1 MNKKFGLVAL
11 SLLATAAT
19 AQEFITLKPSAKKG
33 KDAFIF
39 KMDDP
44 SILVESVA
52 PGKTN
57 YGADDNLYY
66 STWTYHGDVGTRRAL
81 IEFEELN
88 DISKKYIILNA
99 QLILYGVNKDQW
111 EGNSSN
117 PSGRFDTK
125 NNGIL
130 ERVTEKWDESKV
142 TWATQPATSR
152 DGAVSLYNSTEEWNW
167 NMALDVTDLVK
178 NIVSKK
184 HKNYG
189 WMLRLDREIYYRQVR
204 FATSDHADSTLHPEL
219 VITYTTSKEIAANYE
234 KSRKLT
240 APATKDWQSGDPEKV
255 EAPRKEMVT
264 NAYDS
269 PNAVDA
275 APYTN
280 QGATMA
286 PPPPVFDDAGYRQ
299 RENLVGKR
307 DDEFDVSTSACNS
320 NRNQLGNSRY
330 YLVTNSSNNNFY
342 RYGVEDVERNQILP
356 VIYSSIS
363 QFNKNYYRLGFG
375 TNYGIFDKD
384 FKEVLPIEYS
394 NINVVQGYDYF
405 IATKN
410 NTTKLLDKKGENV
423 YTTEPYRS
431 VETMTY
437 YDESTNVGGI
447 KYVKMYDSN
456 GSFLFDLDKR
466 KRVTPSTNGYYE
478 YNRDIDMLIYRNNNG
493 NIKDAYIMDMDLKVK
508 DGKFEEIQEIK
519 NGKAVAK
526 NGKYGLIDK
535 DGKPA
540 IPFEYDAMQ
549 RVYSNLTAFVVKKN
563 GKYGVINEQRK
574 ELIPMT
580 CDSIIYYNENCI
592 MVMQNKQWGM
602 MDILGQE
609 KVKPQFNSILLNQN
623 YNNTTVLGMNTSGGK
638 IVDVSGQTLSS
649 LNIDK
654 AYNPENGYGYYTT
667 EKSGKFGALST
678 TFKELIP
685 AKYESLAI
693 AHYNA
698 KVFIAKLNK
707 KFGLLS
713 LEGNELL
720 KFDYDD
726 IASTNSDVLI
736 VKKGNKYGAF
746 SLGSNK
752 MVVPIEYDNI
762 APQSSYSDKKVY

>member
-19 AQEFITLKPSAKKG
+19 AQESITLKPGAKKG
-33 KDAFIF
+33 KDAYIF
-39 KMDDP
+39 AMQDSMAQHDSKQP
-44 SILVESVA
+44 YI
-52 PGKTN
+52 TN
-57 YGADDNLYY
+57 YDTDGNMLY
-66 STWTYHGDVGTRRAL
+66 STWTYNDNTGTHRIL
-81 IEFEELN
+81 IEFEELSK
-88 DISKKYIILNA
+88 ISKKAIILNA
-99 QLILYGVNKDQW
+99 ELKLHGVTDD
-111 EGNSSN
+111 G
-117 PSGRFDTK
+117 
-125 NNGIL
+125 
-130 ERVTEKWDESKV
+130 
-142 TWATQPATSR
+142 WA
-152 DGAVSLYNSTEEWNW
+152 GNSTENTNNGKLFRITKKWNEGDVTWKNQPAIDRDKYANLPAIEWNKDMTI
-167 NMALDVTDLVK
+167 NVTDLVQE
-178 NIVSKK
+178 IVSKK
-184 HKNYG
+184 EKNYG
-189 WMLRLDREIYYRQVR
+189 WMLRLNQEQIYRGVR
-204 FATSDHADSTLHPEL
+204 FASSDHRDSTLWPEL
-219 VITYTTSKEIAANYE
+219 VVTYTTSKKITGNIKKQGGPIVPTIALLPAENAE
-234 KSRKLT
+234 GHFIGNEERMAATDNPDLSREPT
-240 APATKDWQSGDPEKV
+240 MEQAPQATKQLGYSGPGI
-255 EAPRKEMVT
+255 
-264 NAYDS
+264 NA
-269 PNAVDA
+269 
-275 APYTN
+275 
-280 QGATMA
+280 
-286 PPPPVFDDAGYRQ
+286 
-299 RENLVGKR
+299 
-307 DDEFDVSTSACNS
+307 FDVSTSACNS

-342 RYGVEDVERNQILP
+342 RYGVEDVERNQVLP
-356 VIYSSIS
+356 VIYSGIS
-363 QFNKNYYRLGFG
+363 QFNKDYYKLGFG
-375 TNYGIFDKD
+375 SNYGIFDKD

-394 NINVVQGYDYF
+394 NINAVQGYDYF
-405 IATKN
+405 IASKN

-423 YTTEPYRS
+423 YTTETYRS
-431 VETMTY
+431 VEAMAY
-437 YDESTNVGGI
+437 YDESTNVGGL
-447 KYVKMYDSN
+447 KYVRMYDVN
-456 GSFLFDLDKR
+456 GSFLFDLNKK
-466 KRVTPSTNGYYE
+466 KRVTSSSNGYYE
-478 YNRDIDMLIYRNNNG
+478 YNRDIDAFIYRNNATN
-493 NIKDAYIMDMDLKVK
+493 NREAYLMDMDLKVK
-508 DGKFEEIQEIK
+508 GGKFEEIQDIK

-713 LEGNELL
+713 LEGNELS
-720 KFDYDD
+720 KFEYDD

-762 APQSSYSDKKVY
+762 APQNSYSDKKVYYLFKDNELTQRSIY